1 MNTLKLKD
9 GLIWNGILDP
19 SLRVFDI
26 VMMTEFGTTYNSY
39 TLKGSEKTALFE
51 TCKARFWDEYQEKL
65 EEAGGISAIDY
76 LIMNHTE
83 PDHAGTV
90 EKLIEFNPRLV
101 IVGTNTAIGFL
112 KEIVNRDFNSMA
124 VKDGDTLSL
133 GGKTLHFMILP
144 QLHWPDSMYTYVEED
159 RLLFTCDSFG
169 SHYSH
174 EGIVRSAVTDEEG
187 YLRATK
193 YYFDNIIG
201 PFANPYMNN
210 ALERIKDLKIDMICT
225 GHGPVLDSH
234 IDQIMELYR
243 SWCAPAPKNEKKLV
257 VMPYVSAY
265 GYTAML
271 AERIA
276 AGVREA
282 GDIEVRA
289 YDMVTS
295 DATKV
300 AGDLAAADGIL
311 MGTPTIIGEALAP
324 IWSLTLGM
332 FAPVHGGKLASAF
345 GSYGWSGE
353 GVPHILERL
362 KQLRMKVVDKG
373 FRVRFK
379 PSEKELLDAFDFGY
393 NFGCALLKKSNTKAK
408 GQGKKMVKCLVCG
421 AVFDASV
428 ETCPVCGV
436 GRDKFVEVEDTST
449 TFRKD
454 TDERFLIIGGGAAAH
469 YAAQAVRE
477 RNATA
482 SITMITAENELP
494 CNRPMLTKV
503 LLQDMSNDRLAIE
516 GRGWYDERQ
525 ISIIF
530 GTTVTSIDPA
540 GKKVFTDKGE
550 YAYDKLIYALGARCF
565 MVPIPGW
572 DQPHVVSIRSIE
584 DCLKV
589 QALVNKGA
597 KSAVVIGGGVMGLES
612 GWELK
617 KGGLDVTVLETM
629 PGLLPR
635 QLDDAGSALLQ
646 SICEK
651 EGVHIVTG
659 VKITEI
665 AKDAVVLDDGTRYAA
680 DIVIMSTGMRGNV
693 AVAQSA
699 GLEVERL
706 IKVDDAICVEF
717 EGVPQAFWSQAVE
730 TGRVAGANA
739 AGEEVSYSPI
749 GSSLVINAMNTS
761 LFALGTNGKDD
772 RVYRTV
778 EMRDGQRG
786 NYEKYFFHNNRLV
799 GAILIGDTSK
809 MPELISAIEEGAGF
823 AAVFGK

>member
-1 MNTLKLKD
+1 
-9 GLIWNGILDP
+9 
-19 SLRVFDI
+19 
-26 VMMTEFGTTYNSY
+26 
-39 TLKGSEKTALFE
+39 
-51 TCKARFWDEYQEKL
+51 
-65 EEAGGISAIDY
+65 
-76 LIMNHTE
+76 
-83 PDHAGTV
+83 
-90 EKLIEFNPRLV
+90 
-101 IVGTNTAIGFL
+101 
-112 KEIVNRDFNSMA
+112 
-124 VKDGDTLSL
+124 
-133 GGKTLHFMILP
+133 
-144 QLHWPDSMYTYVEED
+144 
-159 RLLFTCDSFG
+159 
-169 SHYSH
+169 
-174 EGIVRSAVTDEEG
+174 
-187 YLRATK
+187 
-193 YYFDNIIG
+193 
-201 PFANPYMNN
+201 
-210 ALERIKDLKIDMICT
+210 
-225 GHGPVLDSH
+225 
-234 IDQIMELYR
+234 
-243 SWCAPAPKNEKKLV
+243 
-257 VMPYVSAY
+257 
-265 GYTAML
+265 
-271 AERIA
+271 
-276 AGVREA
+276 
-282 GDIEVRA
+282 
-289 YDMVTS
+289 
-295 DATKV
+295 
-300 AGDLAAADGIL
+300 
-311 MGTPTIIGEALAP
+311 
-324 IWSLTLGM
+324 
-332 FAPVHGGKLASAF
+332 
-345 GSYGWSGE
+345 
-353 GVPHILERL
+353 
-362 KQLRMKVVDKG
+362 
-373 FRVRFK
+373 
-379 PSEKELLDAFDFGY
+379 
-393 NFGCALLKKSNTKAK
+393 
-408 GQGKKMVKCLVCG
+408 MVKCLVCG

-706 IKVDDAICVEF
+706 IKVDDAMATSSADVWACGDCVEF

-761 LFALGTNGKDD
+761 LFALGTNGKDE